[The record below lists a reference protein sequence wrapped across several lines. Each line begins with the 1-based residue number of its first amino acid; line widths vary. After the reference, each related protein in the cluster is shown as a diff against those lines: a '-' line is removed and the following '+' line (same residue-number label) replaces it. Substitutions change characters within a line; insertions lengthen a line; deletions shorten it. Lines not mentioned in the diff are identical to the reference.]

1 MKLEL
6 QLRRALVATALVA
19 LLGAAVA
26 NASDETTIAI
36 KTRAGTIERV
46 DAGDLST
53 LAPNE
58 TRALTTRSGSAA
70 TITRTDQGLLLAIA
84 GDQYPIDVPA
94 EAGDL
99 AGLDPLGQH
108 AAGDGHDV
116 RKVVVLK
123 HGHDAADGDDTAM
136 LDLEDLDD
144 EALLA
149 AGDGQR
155 IVVKRRKV
163 VTDAPAQ

>member
-6 QLRRALVATALVA
+6 HLRRSLVAAALVA
-19 LLGAAVA
+19 LLGAAAA

-70 TITRTDQGLLLAIA
+70 TITRTGHGLLLAIA

-94 EAGDL
+94 GAGEL

-108 AAGDGHDV
+108 VDGDGHEV
-116 RKVVVLK
+116 SKVVVLK
-123 HGHDAADGDDTAM
+123 HGHDEAGDDTAM
-136 LDLEDLDD
+136 LDPDELDD

-163 VTDAPAQ
+163 LSDAPAQ

>member
-1 MKLEL
+1 MKL
-6 QLRRALVATALVA
+6 QMHLRRSLVATALVA

-70 TITRTDQGLLLAIA
+70 TITRTEHGLLLAIA
-84 GDQYPIDVPA
+84 GDQYPIAVPA

-99 AGLDPLGQH
+99 AGLDPLGQDVD
-108 AAGDGHDV
+108 GDGHEV

-123 HGHDAADGDDTAM
+123 HGHEEAGDDTAM
-136 LDLEDLDD
+136 LDPDELDD

-163 VTDAPAQ
+163 ITNAPAQ